1 MKMSPEL
8 KARLEMQITWKQKLY
23 QALSLVFQGGS
34 DFTLSEVYK
43 SCSGVMSYLYP
54 KNNTI
59 EASIRRN
66 LQELHH
72 DGLINFVDYKGTYR
86 LI

>member
-1 MKMSPEL
+1 
-8 KARLEMQITWKQKLY
+8 MQMTWKQKFY
-23 QALSLVFQGGS
+23 QALSLVFREGS
-34 DFTLSEVYK
+34 DFTLSEVYET
-43 SCSGVMSYLYP
+43 CSGVMSYLYP

-66 LQELHH
+66 LQELHR
-72 DGLINFVDYKGTYR
+72 DGLIDFVDYKGTYR